1 MLEPCSIANA
11 VNLPSFNIGYSLFE
25 LIVSLFMLSTIQIEE
40 KAIEELLARY
50 RATAKSYETVSVQRV
65 SIRAAQPL
73 WATHKSN

>member
-1 MLEPCSIANA
+1 MM
-11 VNLPSFNIGYSLFE
+11 SL
-25 LIVSLFMLSTIQIEE
+25 MLSTIQIEE